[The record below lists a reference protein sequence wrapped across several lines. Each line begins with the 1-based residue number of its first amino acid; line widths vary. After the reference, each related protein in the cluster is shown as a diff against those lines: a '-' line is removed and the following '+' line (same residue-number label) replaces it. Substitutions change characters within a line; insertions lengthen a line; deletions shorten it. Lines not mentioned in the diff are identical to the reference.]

1 MAIQAQLYPENH
13 GFPLCGSQD
22 WIMDNNGC
30 GGGGGGGSG
39 IGYGGFNYFCFNLQ
53 QKQQLQQQQRVQQ
66 LQNQQQRNQNL
77 FFDNMAS
84 TLKNNPNINTINNNS
99 HQSMLYPQSIASQ
112 FEKQNQE
119 IDHYIRIQNERL
131 RLVLQEQRKQ
141 HLASLVKKIEA
152 KTSTLL
158 RQKDEEIAQAV
169 NRTMELEDFLRRLE
183 AENQAWQRV
192 AQENEAMVVSLN
204 NTLEQ
209 VKERAPFGFYSN
221 GAEDCESCCYVNR
234 EQEEEVL
241 QEKTEENRGVE
252 GCEIEEQRKMTMV
265 CKGCNSRSSCML
277 FLPCRHLCSCKAC
290 EPLLDS
296 CPVCTM
302 EKKASIEALIF

>member
-119 IDHYIRIQNERL
+119 IDHYIRIQ
-131 RLVLQEQRKQ
+131 VRKIIPLFSHRCFQ
-141 HLASLVKKIEA
+141 IIEFLLLFPHCYWIGHLDQLGSFYLVKDCTFYNFSLI
-152 KTSTLL
+152 LFFL
-158 RQKDEEIAQAV
+158 W
-169 NRTMELEDFLRRLE
+169 NRMRD
-183 AENQAWQRV
+183 
-192 AQENEAMVVSLN
+192 
-204 NTLEQ
+204 
-209 VKERAPFGFYSN
+209 
-221 GAEDCESCCYVNR
+221 
-234 EQEEEVL
+234 
-241 QEKTEENRGVE
+241 
-252 GCEIEEQRKMTMV
+252 
-265 CKGCNSRSSCML
+265 
-277 FLPCRHLCSCKAC
+277 
-290 EPLLDS
+290 
-296 CPVCTM
+296 
-302 EKKASIEALIF
+302 